1 MGRASLLGI
10 PADSVQ
16 VRQRLQEVEP
26 CAGQG
31 EKWLAHTR
39 RDPVDGRKDAELTRG
54 LVFASTSYVSDPE
67 EATYTTTFMVGQGLY
82 SSHLAAVYKH
92 NHSFIDPNFW
102 YNEDEL
108 RKHLENFAS
117 AFILTAQERPDSN
130 RKFREDLYKKL
141 VSADDLAARIPYGY
155 VTRMLRVIGWK
166 RIETNDLLEFHTVSE
181 SRGLRF
187 RA

>member
-39 RDPVDGRKDAELTRG
+39 RDPVDGR

-67 EATYTTTFMVGQGLY
+67 ETLATRLLFREYDEAGNLVGEATYTTTFMVTHDWMLT
-82 SSHLAAVYKH
+82 
-92 NHSFIDPNFW
+92 
-102 YNEDEL
+102 
-108 RKHLENFAS
+108 EN
-117 AFILTAQERPDSN
+117 
-130 RKFREDLYKKL
+130 Y
-141 VSADDLAARIPYGY
+141 Y
-155 VTRMLRVIGWK
+155 
-166 RIETNDLLEFHTVSE
+166 
-181 SRGLRF
+181 
-187 RA
+187 